1 MSVKDK
7 IKKELEKS
15 KDILLVDATARKD
28 REMIANLY
36 RALDR
41 ELENAYA
48 YFSGASKK
56 SIDPLKRKKYVIS
69 NINLKDFDPPATG
82 IGRMPPEGEE
92 GGRTPAK

>member
-1 MSVKDK
+1 MNVKDK

-56 SIDPLKRKKYVIS
+56 KYVIS

>member
-1 MSVKDK
+1 MNVKDK

-56 SIDPLKRKKYVIS
+56 KYVTT
-69 NINLKDFDPPATG
+69 NINLKDFDPTPGSIERVST
-82 IGRMPPEGEE
+82 EKEE
-92 GGRTPAK
+92 EGRTPAK